1 MANFKSRIWELDA
14 LRGVCILCVIVVH
27 FLFDLSF
34 FGGLSLTLPAWY
46 VFLQEYGGAIFVVLS
61 GVCVTLGSKSVRR
74 GLIVFS
80 CGMLITA
87 VTYGMYRLG
96 MSGMD
101 VVVKF
106 GVLHLLGVCM
116 LVYPAFK
123 KLPPAALAL
132 LGLAIA
138 ITGYAIRGVVVPQR
152 WLHIERL
159 FPPLPAAGL
168 FFDRR
173 SHRQNSLPRKEDAS
187 SRRVSE
193 NRHCPLFLL
202 VRAAVAVHLPPASA
216 DRLRPSRVCPASARI
231 IQHKKSFPHRTTN
244 AWCSVREAFFCFS

>member
-1 MANFKSRIWELDA
+1 MANSKPRIWELDA

-34 FGGLSLTLPAWY
+34 FGGLDLTLPAWY
-46 VFLQEYGGAIFVVLS
+46 VFIQEYGGAIFVVLS

-74 GLIVFS
+74 GLIVFA

-96 MSGMD
+96 MSGAD
-101 VVVKF
+101 VVVKV

-123 KLPPAALAL
+123 KLPPAMLTV
-132 LGLAIA
+132 LGLVIA

-152 WLHIERL
+152 WLFPLGLTYEGFTSSDYFPL
-159 FPPLPAAGL
+159 FPQLGYFLIGAAIGKTAYREKRTLLPGS
-168 FFDRR
+168 F
-173 SHRQNSLPRKEDAS
+173 QKTGI
-187 SRRVSE
+187 
-193 NRHCPLFLL
+193 
-202 VRAAVAVHLPPASA
+202 
-216 DRLRPSRVCPASARI
+216 AR
-231 IQHKKSFPHRTTN
+231 
-244 AWCSVREAFFCFS
+244 FFCWCGRQSLFIYLLHQPIVYGLLELVLLLRG

>member
-1 MANFKSRIWELDA
+1 MANSKPRIWELDA

-34 FGGLSLTLPAWY
+34 FGGLDLTLPAWY

-74 GLIVFS
+74 GLIVFA

-96 MSGMD
+96 MSGAD

-123 KLPPAALAL
+123 KLPPAAPAL

-138 ITGYAIRGVVVPQR
+138 ITGYAIRSVIVPQR
-152 WLHIERL
+152 WLFPLGLTYEGFTSSDYFPL
-159 FPPLPAAGL
+159 FPQLGYFLIGAAIGKTAYREKKTLLPGS
-168 FFDRR
+168 F
-173 SHRQNSLPRKEDAS
+173 QKTP
-187 SRRVSE
+187 
-193 NRHCPLFLL
+193 
-202 VRAAVAVHLPPASA
+202 VA
-216 DRLRPSRVCPASARI
+216 R
-231 IQHKKSFPHRTTN
+231 
-244 AWCSVREAFFCFS
+244 FFCWCGRQSLFIYLLHQPIVYGLLEFVLLLRG

>member
-34 FGGLSLTLPAWY
+34 FGGLDLTLPAWY

-61 GVCVTLGSKSVRR
+61 GICVTLGSKSVRR
-74 GLIVFS
+74 GLIVFA

-96 MSGMD
+96 MSGAD

-123 KLPPAALAL
+123 KLPPAMLTV
-132 LGLAIA
+132 LGLVIA
-138 ITGYAIRGVVVPQR
+138 ITGYAIRGIIVPQR
-152 WLHIERL
+152 WLFPLGLTYEGFTSSDYFPL
-159 FPPLPAAGL
+159 FPQLGYFLIGAAIGKTAYREKKTLLPGS
-168 FFDRR
+168 F
-173 SHRQNSLPRKEDAS
+173 QKTGI
-187 SRRVSE
+187 
-193 NRHCPLFLL
+193 
-202 VRAAVAVHLPPASA
+202 
-216 DRLRPSRVCPASARI
+216 AR
-231 IQHKKSFPHRTTN
+231 
-244 AWCSVREAFFCFS
+244 FFCWCGRQSLFIYLLHQPIVYGLLELVLLLRG

>member
-34 FGGLSLTLPAWY
+34 FGGLDLTLPAWY

-74 GLIVFS
+74 GLIVFA

-96 MSGMD
+96 MSGAD

-138 ITGYAIRGVVVPQR
+138 ITGYAIRGIIVPQR
-152 WLHIERL
+152 WLFPLGLTYEGFTSSDYFPL
-159 FPPLPAAGL
+159 FPQLGYFLIGAAIGKTAYREKRTFLPGA
-168 FFDRR
+168 F
-173 SHRQNSLPRKEDAS
+173 QQTP
-187 SRRVSE
+187 
-193 NRHCPLFLL
+193 
-202 VRAAVAVHLPPASA
+202 VA
-216 DRLRPSRVCPASARI
+216 R
-231 IQHKKSFPHRTTN
+231 
-244 AWCSVREAFFCFS
+244 FFCWCGRQSLFIYLLHQPIVYGLLEFVLLLRG

>member
-1 MANFKSRIWELDA
+1 MANSKSRIWELDA

-34 FGGLSLTLPAWY
+34 FGGLDLTLPAWY

-74 GLIVFS
+74 GLIVFA

-96 MSGMD
+96 MSGAD

-138 ITGYAIRGVVVPQR
+138 ITGYAIRGVVVPQH
-152 WLHIERL
+152 WL
-159 FPPLPAAGL
+159 FPLGL
-168 FFDRR
+168 TYEGFT
-173 SHRQNSLPRKEDAS
+173 S
-187 SRRVSE
+187 SDYF
-193 NRHCPLFLL
+193 PLFPQLGYFLIGAAIGKTAYREKKTLL
-202 VRAAVAVHLPPASA
+202 PGSFQKTGI
-216 DRLRPSRVCPASARI
+216 AR
-231 IQHKKSFPHRTTN
+231 
-244 AWCSVREAFFCFS
+244 FFCWCGRQSLFIYLLHQPIVYGLLEFVLLLRG

>member
-1 MANFKSRIWELDA
+1 MANSKSRIWELDA

-74 GLIVFS
+74 GLIVFA

-123 KLPPAALAL
+123 KLPPAMLTV
-132 LGLAIA
+132 LGLVIA
-138 ITGYAIRGVVVPQR
+138 ITGYAIRGIIVPQH
-152 WLHIERL
+152 WL
-159 FPPLPAAGL
+159 FPLGL
-168 FFDRR
+168 TYEGFT
-173 SHRQNSLPRKEDAS
+173 S
-187 SRRVSE
+187 SDYF
-193 NRHCPLFLL
+193 PLFPQLGYFLIGAAIGKTAYREKRTLL
-202 VRAAVAVHLPPASA
+202 PGSFQKTGI
-216 DRLRPSRVCPASARI
+216 AR
-231 IQHKKSFPHRTTN
+231 
-244 AWCSVREAFFCFS
+244 FFCWCGRQSLFIYLLHQPVVYGLLELVLLLRG

>member
-14 LRGVCILCVIVVH
+14 LRGVCIACVIVVH

-34 FGGLSLTLPAWY
+34 FGGLDLTLPAWY
-46 VFLQEYGGAIFVVLS
+46 VVIQEYGGAIFVVLS

-74 GLIVFS
+74 GLIVFA

-96 MSGMD
+96 MSGAD

-123 KLPPAALAL
+123 KLPPAMLTV
-132 LGLAIA
+132 LGLVIA
-138 ITGYAIRGVVVPQR
+138 ITGYAIRGVVVPQH
-152 WLHIERL
+152 WL
-159 FPPLPAAGL
+159 FPLGL
-168 FFDRR
+168 TYEGFT
-173 SHRQNSLPRKEDAS
+173 S
-187 SRRVSE
+187 SDYF
-193 NRHCPLFLL
+193 PLFPQLGYFLIGAAIGKTAYREKRTLL
-202 VRAAVAVHLPPASA
+202 PGAFQQTPVA
-216 DRLRPSRVCPASARI
+216 R
-231 IQHKKSFPHRTTN
+231 
-244 AWCSVREAFFCFS
+244 FFCWCGRQSLFIYLLHQPIVYGLLELVLLLRG

>member
-1 MANFKSRIWELDA
+1 MANSKPRIWELDA

-34 FGGLSLTLPAWY
+34 FGGLDLTLPAWY
-46 VFLQEYGGAIFVVLS
+46 VFIQEYDGAIFVVLS

-74 GLIVFS
+74 GLIVFA

-96 MSGMD
+96 MSGAD

-138 ITGYAIRGVVVPQR
+138 ITGYAIRGVVVPQH
-152 WLHIERL
+152 WL
-159 FPPLPAAGL
+159 FPLGL
-168 FFDRR
+168 TYEGFT
-173 SHRQNSLPRKEDAS
+173 S
-187 SRRVSE
+187 SDYF
-193 NRHCPLFLL
+193 PLFPQLGYFL
-202 VRAAVAVHLPPASA
+202 IGAAIGKTAYREKRTFLPGAFQQTPVA
-216 DRLRPSRVCPASARI
+216 R
-231 IQHKKSFPHRTTN
+231 
-244 AWCSVREAFFCFS
+244 FFCWCGRQSLFIYLLHQPIVYGLLEFVLLLRG

>member
-1 MANFKSRIWELDA
+1 MAKSKPRIWELDA

-34 FGGLSLTLPAWY
+34 FGGLDLTLPAWY
-46 VFLQEYGGAIFVVLS
+46 VFIQEYGGAIFVVLS

-74 GLIVFS
+74 GLIVFA

-96 MSGMD
+96 MSGAD

-138 ITGYAIRGVVVPQR
+138 ITGYAIRGVVVLQH
-152 WLHIERL
+152 WL
-159 FPPLPAAGL
+159 FPLGL
-168 FFDRR
+168 TYEGFT
-173 SHRQNSLPRKEDAS
+173 S
-187 SRRVSE
+187 SDYF
-193 NRHCPLFLL
+193 PLFPQLGYFL
-202 VRAAVAVHLPPASA
+202 IGAAIGKTAYREKRTFLPGAFQQTPVA
-216 DRLRPSRVCPASARI
+216 R
-231 IQHKKSFPHRTTN
+231 
-244 AWCSVREAFFCFS
+244 FFCWCGRQSLFISLRHQPIVYGLLEFVLLLRG

>member
-34 FGGLSLTLPAWY
+34 FGGLDQTLPAWY

-74 GLIVFS
+74 GLIVFA

-96 MSGMD
+96 MSGAD

-138 ITGYAIRGVVVPQR
+138 ITGYAIRGVVVPQH
-152 WLHIERL
+152 WL
-159 FPPLPAAGL
+159 FPLGL
-168 FFDRR
+168 TYEGFT
-173 SHRQNSLPRKEDAS
+173 S
-187 SRRVSE
+187 SDYF
-193 NRHCPLFLL
+193 PLFPQLGYFL
-202 VRAAVAVHLPPASA
+202 IGAAIGKTAYREKRTFLPGAFQQTPVA
-216 DRLRPSRVCPASARI
+216 R
-231 IQHKKSFPHRTTN
+231 
-244 AWCSVREAFFCFS
+244 FFCWCGRQSLFIYLLHQPIVYGLLEFVLLLRG

>member
-1 MANFKSRIWELDA
+1 MANSKSRIWELDA

-152 WLHIERL
+152 WLFPLGLTYEGFTSSDYFPL
-159 FPPLPAAGL
+159 FPQLGYFLIGAAIGKTAYREKKTLLPGAFQKTGI
-168 FFDRR
+168 
-173 SHRQNSLPRKEDAS
+173 
-187 SRRVSE
+187 
-193 NRHCPLFLL
+193 
-202 VRAAVAVHLPPASA
+202 
-216 DRLRPSRVCPASARI
+216 AR
-231 IQHKKSFPHRTTN
+231 
-244 AWCSVREAFFCFS
+244 FFCWCGRQSLFIYLLHQPIVYGLLEFVLLLRG

>member
-1 MANFKSRIWELDA
+1 MANSKPRIWELDA

-34 FGGLSLTLPAWY
+34 FGGLNLTLPAWY
-46 VFLQEYGGAIFVVLS
+46 VFIQEYGGAIFVVLS

-74 GLIVFS
+74 GLIVFA

-96 MSGMD
+96 MSGAD

-138 ITGYAIRGVVVPQR
+138 ITGYAIRGVVVPQH
-152 WLHIERL
+152 WL
-159 FPPLPAAGL
+159 FPLGL
-168 FFDRR
+168 TYEGFT
-173 SHRQNSLPRKEDAS
+173 S
-187 SRRVSE
+187 SDYF
-193 NRHCPLFLL
+193 PLFPQLGYFL
-202 VRAAVAVHLPPASA
+202 IGAAIGKTAYREKRTFLPGAFQQTPVA
-216 DRLRPSRVCPASARI
+216 R
-231 IQHKKSFPHRTTN
+231 
-244 AWCSVREAFFCFS
+244 FFCWCGRQSLFIYLLHQPIVYGLLEFVLLLRG

>member
-1 MANFKSRIWELDA
+1 MANSKPRIWELDA

-61 GVCVTLGSKSVRR
+61 GICVTLGSKSVRR
-74 GLIVFS
+74 GLIVFA

-96 MSGMD
+96 MSGAD

-123 KLPPAALAL
+123 KLPPAALAV
-132 LGLAIA
+132 LGLLIA
-138 ITGYAIRGVVVPQR
+138 VTGYAIRGIIVPQR
-152 WLHIERL
+152 WLFPLGLTYEGFTSSDYFPL
-159 FPPLPAAGL
+159 FPQLGYFLIGAAIGKTAYREKKTLLPGS
-168 FFDRR
+168 F
-173 SHRQNSLPRKEDAS
+173 QKTP
-187 SRRVSE
+187 
-193 NRHCPLFLL
+193 
-202 VRAAVAVHLPPASA
+202 VA
-216 DRLRPSRVCPASARI
+216 R
-231 IQHKKSFPHRTTN
+231 
-244 AWCSVREAFFCFS
+244 FFCWCGRQSLFIYLLHQPIVYGLLELVLLLRG

>member
-34 FGGLSLTLPAWY
+34 FGGLDLTLPAWY
-46 VFLQEYGGAIFVVLS
+46 VFIQEYGGAIFVVLS

-74 GLIVFS
+74 GLIVFA

-96 MSGMD
+96 MSGAD

-123 KLPPAALAL
+123 KLPPAALAV
-132 LGLAIA
+132 LGLLIA
-138 ITGYAIRGVVVPQR
+138 VTGYAIRGIIVPQR
-152 WLHIERL
+152 WLFPLGLTYEGFTSSDYFPL
-159 FPPLPAAGL
+159 FPQLGYFLIGAAIGKTAYREKKTLLPGS
-168 FFDRR
+168 F
-173 SHRQNSLPRKEDAS
+173 QKTP
-187 SRRVSE
+187 
-193 NRHCPLFLL
+193 
-202 VRAAVAVHLPPASA
+202 VA
-216 DRLRPSRVCPASARI
+216 R
-231 IQHKKSFPHRTTN
+231 
-244 AWCSVREAFFCFS
+244 FFCWCGRQSLFIYLLHQPIVYGLLELVLLLRG

>member
-34 FGGLSLTLPAWY
+34 FGGLDLTLPAWY

-61 GVCVTLGSKSVRR
+61 GVCATLGSKSVRR

-96 MSGMD
+96 MSGAD

-123 KLPPAALAL
+123 KLPPAMLTV
-132 LGLAIA
+132 LGLVIA
-138 ITGYAIRGVVVPQR
+138 ITGYAIRGVVVPQH
-152 WLHIERL
+152 WL
-159 FPPLPAAGL
+159 FPLGL
-168 FFDRR
+168 TYEGFT
-173 SHRQNSLPRKEDAS
+173 S
-187 SRRVSE
+187 SDYF
-193 NRHCPLFLL
+193 PLFPQLGYFLIGAAIGKTAYREKKTLL
-202 VRAAVAVHLPPASA
+202 PGSFQKTPVA
-216 DRLRPSRVCPASARI
+216 R
-231 IQHKKSFPHRTTN
+231 
-244 AWCSVREAFFCFS
+244 FFCWCGRQSLFIYLLHQPIVYGLLELVLLLRG

>member
-14 LRGVCILCVIVVH
+14 LRGVCITCVIVVH

-34 FGGLSLTLPAWY
+34 FGGLDLTLPAWY

-74 GLIVFS
+74 GLIVFT

-96 MSGMD
+96 MSGAD

-138 ITGYAIRGVVVPQR
+138 ITGYAIRGIIVPQR
-152 WLHIERL
+152 WLFPLGLTYEGFTSSDYFPL
-159 FPPLPAAGL
+159 FPQLGYFLIGAAIGKTAYREKRTLLPGS
-168 FFDRR
+168 F
-173 SHRQNSLPRKEDAS
+173 QKTGI
-187 SRRVSE
+187 
-193 NRHCPLFLL
+193 
-202 VRAAVAVHLPPASA
+202 
-216 DRLRPSRVCPASARI
+216 AR
-231 IQHKKSFPHRTTN
+231 
-244 AWCSVREAFFCFS
+244 FFCWCGRQSLFIYLLHQPIVYGLLEFVLLLRG

>member
-1 MANFKSRIWELDA
+1 MANSKPRIWELDA

-34 FGGLSLTLPAWY
+34 FGGLDLTLPAWY
-46 VFLQEYGGAIFVVLS
+46 VFIQEYGGAIFVVLS

-74 GLIVFS
+74 GLIVFA

-96 MSGMD
+96 MSGAD

-123 KLPPAALAL
+123 KLPPATLTV
-132 LGLAIA
+132 LGLVIA
-138 ITGYAIRGVVVPQR
+138 ITGYAIRGIIVPQH
-152 WLHIERL
+152 WL
-159 FPPLPAAGL
+159 FPLGL
-168 FFDRR
+168 TYEGFT
-173 SHRQNSLPRKEDAS
+173 S
-187 SRRVSE
+187 SDYF
-193 NRHCPLFLL
+193 PLFPQLGYFLIGAAIGKTAYREKKTLL
-202 VRAAVAVHLPPASA
+202 PGSFQKTPVA
-216 DRLRPSRVCPASARI
+216 R
-231 IQHKKSFPHRTTN
+231 
-244 AWCSVREAFFCFS
+244 FFCWCGRQSLFIYLLHQPIVYGLLEFVLLLRG

>member
-1 MANFKSRIWELDA
+1 MANSKPRIWELDA

-34 FGGLSLTLPAWY
+34 FGGLDLTLPAWY
-46 VFLQEYGGAIFVVLS
+46 VFIQEYGGAIFVVLS

-74 GLIVFS
+74 GLIVFA

-96 MSGMD
+96 MSGAD

-152 WLHIERL
+152 WLFPLGLTYEGFTSSDYFPL
-159 FPPLPAAGL
+159 FPQLGYFLIGAAIGKTAYREKKTLLPGS
-168 FFDRR
+168 F
-173 SHRQNSLPRKEDAS
+173 QKTGI
-187 SRRVSE
+187 
-193 NRHCPLFLL
+193 
-202 VRAAVAVHLPPASA
+202 
-216 DRLRPSRVCPASARI
+216 AR
-231 IQHKKSFPHRTTN
+231 
-244 AWCSVREAFFCFS
+244 FFCWCGRQSLFIYLLHQPVVYGLLELVLLLRG

>member
-14 LRGVCILCVIVVH
+14 LRGICILCVIVVH

-34 FGGLSLTLPAWY
+34 FGGLDLTLPAWY
-46 VFLQEYGGAIFVVLS
+46 VFIQEYGGAIFVVLS
-61 GVCVTLGSKSVRR
+61 GICVTLGSKSVRR
-74 GLIVFS
+74 GLIVFA

-96 MSGMD
+96 MSGAD

-152 WLHIERL
+152 WLFPLGLTYEGFTSSDYFPL
-159 FPPLPAAGL
+159 FPQLGYFLIGAAIGKTAYREKKTLLPGAFQKTGI
-168 FFDRR
+168 
-173 SHRQNSLPRKEDAS
+173 
-187 SRRVSE
+187 
-193 NRHCPLFLL
+193 
-202 VRAAVAVHLPPASA
+202 
-216 DRLRPSRVCPASARI
+216 AR
-231 IQHKKSFPHRTTN
+231 
-244 AWCSVREAFFCFS
+244 FFCWCGRQSLFIYLLHQPIVYGLLELVLLLRG

>member
-1 MANFKSRIWELDA
+1 MANSKPRIWELDA

-34 FGGLSLTLPAWY
+34 FGGLDLTLPAWY
-46 VFLQEYGGAIFVVLS
+46 VFIQEYGGAIFVVLS

-74 GLIVFS
+74 GLIVFA

-96 MSGMD
+96 MSGAD

-123 KLPPAALAL
+123 KLPPAMLTV
-132 LGLAIA
+132 LGLVIA
-138 ITGYAIRGVVVPQR
+138 ITGYAIRGVVVPQH
-152 WLHIERL
+152 WL
-159 FPPLPAAGL
+159 FPLGL
-168 FFDRR
+168 TYEGFT
-173 SHRQNSLPRKEDAS
+173 S
-187 SRRVSE
+187 SDYF
-193 NRHCPLFLL
+193 PLFPQLGYFLIGAAIGKTAYREKRTLL
-202 VRAAVAVHLPPASA
+202 PGSFQKTGI
-216 DRLRPSRVCPASARI
+216 AR
-231 IQHKKSFPHRTTN
+231 
-244 AWCSVREAFFCFS
+244 FFCWCGRQSLFIYLLHQPIVYGLLEFVLLLRG

>member
-1 MANFKSRIWELDA
+1 MANSKPRIWELDA

-34 FGGLSLTLPAWY
+34 FGGLDLTLPAWY
-46 VFLQEYGGAIFVVLS
+46 IFIQEYGGAIFVVLS

-74 GLIVFS
+74 GLIVFA

-123 KLPPAALAL
+123 KLPPAMLTV

-138 ITGYAIRGVVVPQR
+138 ITGYAIRGIIVPQH
-152 WLHIERL
+152 WL
-159 FPPLPAAGL
+159 FPLGL
-168 FFDRR
+168 TYEGFT
-173 SHRQNSLPRKEDAS
+173 S
-187 SRRVSE
+187 SDYF
-193 NRHCPLFLL
+193 PLFPQLGYFLIGAAIGKTAYREKKTLL
-202 VRAAVAVHLPPASA
+202 PGSFQKTPVA
-216 DRLRPSRVCPASARI
+216 R
-231 IQHKKSFPHRTTN
+231 
-244 AWCSVREAFFCFS
+244 FFCWCGRQSLFIYLLHQPIVYGLLEFVLLLRG

>member
-1 MANFKSRIWELDA
+1 MANSKPRIWELDA

-34 FGGLSLTLPAWY
+34 FGGLDLTLPAWY
-46 VFLQEYGGAIFVVLS
+46 VFIQEYGGAIFVVLS

-74 GLIVFS
+74 GLIVFA

-123 KLPPAALAL
+123 KLPPATLTV
-132 LGLAIA
+132 LGLVIA
-138 ITGYAIRGVVVPQR
+138 ITGYAIRGIIVPQH
-152 WLHIERL
+152 WL
-159 FPPLPAAGL
+159 FPLGL
-168 FFDRR
+168 TYEGFT
-173 SHRQNSLPRKEDAS
+173 S
-187 SRRVSE
+187 SDYF
-193 NRHCPLFLL
+193 PLFPQLGYFL
-202 VRAAVAVHLPPASA
+202 IGAAIGKTAYREKRTFLPGAFQQTPVA
-216 DRLRPSRVCPASARI
+216 R
-231 IQHKKSFPHRTTN
+231 
-244 AWCSVREAFFCFS
+244 FFCWCGRQSLFIYLLHQPIVYGLLEFVLLLRG

>member
-34 FGGLSLTLPAWY
+34 FGGLDLTLPAWY
-46 VFLQEYGGAIFVVLS
+46 VFIQEYGGAIFVVLS

-74 GLIVFS
+74 GLIVFA

-96 MSGMD
+96 MSGAD

-138 ITGYAIRGVVVPQR
+138 ITGYAIRSVIVPQR
-152 WLHIERL
+152 WLFPLGLTYEGFTSSDYFPL
-159 FPPLPAAGL
+159 FPQLGYFLIGAAIGKTAYREKRTLLPGS
-168 FFDRR
+168 F
-173 SHRQNSLPRKEDAS
+173 QKTGI
-187 SRRVSE
+187 
-193 NRHCPLFLL
+193 
-202 VRAAVAVHLPPASA
+202 
-216 DRLRPSRVCPASARI
+216 AR
-231 IQHKKSFPHRTTN
+231 
-244 AWCSVREAFFCFS
+244 FFCWCGRQSLFIYLLHQPIVYGLLEFVLLLRG

>member
-1 MANFKSRIWELDA
+1 MANSKPRIWELDA

-34 FGGLSLTLPAWY
+34 FGGLDLTLPAWY

-96 MSGMD
+96 MSGAD

-123 KLPPAALAL
+123 KLPPAMLTV
-132 LGLAIA
+132 LGLVIA

-152 WLHIERL
+152 WLFPLGLTYEGFTSSDYFPL
-159 FPPLPAAGL
+159 FPQLGYFLIGAAIGKTAYREKKTLLPGS
-168 FFDRR
+168 F
-173 SHRQNSLPRKEDAS
+173 QKTP
-187 SRRVSE
+187 
-193 NRHCPLFLL
+193 
-202 VRAAVAVHLPPASA
+202 VA
-216 DRLRPSRVCPASARI
+216 R
-231 IQHKKSFPHRTTN
+231 
-244 AWCSVREAFFCFS
+244 FFCWCGRQSLFIYLLHQPIVYGLLEFVLLLRG

>member
-14 LRGVCILCVIVVH
+14 LRGICILCVIVVH

-34 FGGLSLTLPAWY
+34 FGGLDLTLPAWY
-46 VFLQEYGGAIFVVLS
+46 VFIQEYGGAIFVVLS

-74 GLIVFS
+74 GLIVFA

-96 MSGMD
+96 MSGAD

-138 ITGYAIRGVVVPQR
+138 ITGYAIRGVVVPQH
-152 WLHIERL
+152 WL
-159 FPPLPAAGL
+159 FPLGL
-168 FFDRR
+168 TYEGFT
-173 SHRQNSLPRKEDAS
+173 S
-187 SRRVSE
+187 SDYF
-193 NRHCPLFLL
+193 PLFPQLGYFLIGAAIGKTAYREKKTLL
-202 VRAAVAVHLPPASA
+202 PGAFQKTGI
-216 DRLRPSRVCPASARI
+216 AR
-231 IQHKKSFPHRTTN
+231 
-244 AWCSVREAFFCFS
+244 FFCWCGRQSLFIYLLHQPIVYGLLEFVLLLRG

>member
-1 MANFKSRIWELDA
+1 MANSKPRIWELDA
-14 LRGVCILCVIVVH
+14 LRGVCILCVLVVH

-34 FGGLSLTLPAWY
+34 FGGLDLTLPAWY
-46 VFLQEYGGAIFVVLS
+46 VFIQEYGGAIFVVLS

-74 GLIVFS
+74 GLIVFA

-96 MSGMD
+96 MSGAD

-138 ITGYAIRGVVVPQR
+138 ITGYAIRSVIVPQR
-152 WLHIERL
+152 WLFPLGLTYEGFTSSDYFPL
-159 FPPLPAAGL
+159 FPQLGYFLIGAAIGKTAYREKRTLLPGS
-168 FFDRR
+168 F
-173 SHRQNSLPRKEDAS
+173 QKTGI
-187 SRRVSE
+187 
-193 NRHCPLFLL
+193 
-202 VRAAVAVHLPPASA
+202 
-216 DRLRPSRVCPASARI
+216 AR
-231 IQHKKSFPHRTTN
+231 
-244 AWCSVREAFFCFS
+244 FFCWCGRQSLFIYLLHQPIVYGLLEFVLLLRG

>member
-1 MANFKSRIWELDA
+1 MANSKPRIWELDA

-34 FGGLSLTLPAWY
+34 FGGLDLTLPAWY

-74 GLIVFS
+74 GLIVFA

-96 MSGMD
+96 MSGAD

-123 KLPPAALAL
+123 KLPPAMLTV

-138 ITGYAIRGVVVPQR
+138 ITGYAIRGVVVPQH
-152 WLHIERL
+152 WL
-159 FPPLPAAGL
+159 FPLGL
-168 FFDRR
+168 TYEGFT
-173 SHRQNSLPRKEDAS
+173 S
-187 SRRVSE
+187 SDYF
-193 NRHCPLFLL
+193 PLFPQLGYFLIGAAIGKTAYREKRTLL
-202 VRAAVAVHLPPASA
+202 PGSFQKTGI
-216 DRLRPSRVCPASARI
+216 AR
-231 IQHKKSFPHRTTN
+231 
-244 AWCSVREAFFCFS
+244 FFCWCGRQSLFIYLLHQPIVYGLLEFVLLLRG

>member
-1 MANFKSRIWELDA
+1 MANSKPRIWELDA
-14 LRGVCILCVIVVH
+14 LRGVCILCVLVVH

-34 FGGLSLTLPAWY
+34 FGGLDLTLPAWY
-46 VFLQEYGGAIFVVLS
+46 VFIQEYGGAIFVVLS

-74 GLIVFS
+74 GLIVFA

-96 MSGMD
+96 MSGAD

-138 ITGYAIRGVVVPQR
+138 ITGYAIRGIIVPQR
-152 WLHIERL
+152 WLFPLGLTYEGFTSSDYFPL
-159 FPPLPAAGL
+159 FPQLGYFLIGAAIGKTAYREKRTLLPGAFQKTGI
-168 FFDRR
+168 
-173 SHRQNSLPRKEDAS
+173 
-187 SRRVSE
+187 
-193 NRHCPLFLL
+193 
-202 VRAAVAVHLPPASA
+202 
-216 DRLRPSRVCPASARI
+216 AR
-231 IQHKKSFPHRTTN
+231 
-244 AWCSVREAFFCFS
+244 FFCWCGRQSLFIYLLHQPIVYGLLELVLLLRG

>member
-34 FGGLSLTLPAWY
+34 FGGLDLTLPAWY
-46 VFLQEYGGAIFVVLS
+46 VFIQEYGGAIFVVLS

-74 GLIVFS
+74 GLIVFA

-96 MSGMD
+96 MSGAD

-123 KLPPAALAL
+123 KLPPAMLTV
-132 LGLAIA
+132 LGLVIA
-138 ITGYAIRGVVVPQR
+138 ITGYAIRGIIVPQR
-152 WLHIERL
+152 WLFPLGLTYEGFTSSDYFPL
-159 FPPLPAAGL
+159 FPQLGYFLIGAAIGKTAYREKRTLLPGSFQKTGIARVFCWCGRQSLFIYLLHQPIVYGL
-168 FFDRR
+168 
-173 SHRQNSLPRKEDAS
+173 LEL
-187 SRRVSE
+187 V
-193 NRHCPLFLL
+193 LL
-202 VRAAVAVHLPPASA
+202 
-216 DRLRPSRVCPASARI
+216 LRG
-231 IQHKKSFPHRTTN
+231 
-244 AWCSVREAFFCFS
+244 

>member
-34 FGGLSLTLPAWY
+34 FGGLDLTLPAWY

-74 GLIVFS
+74 GLIVFA

-96 MSGMD
+96 MSGAD

-138 ITGYAIRGVVVPQR
+138 ITGYAIRGIIVPQR
-152 WLHIERL
+152 WLFPLGLTYEGFTSSDYFPL
-159 FPPLPAAGL
+159 FPQLGYFLIGAAIGKTAYREKRTLLPGAFQKTGI
-168 FFDRR
+168 
-173 SHRQNSLPRKEDAS
+173 
-187 SRRVSE
+187 
-193 NRHCPLFLL
+193 
-202 VRAAVAVHLPPASA
+202 
-216 DRLRPSRVCPASARI
+216 AR
-231 IQHKKSFPHRTTN
+231 
-244 AWCSVREAFFCFS
+244 FFCWCGRQSLFIYLLHQPIVYGLLELVLLLRG

>member
-1 MANFKSRIWELDA
+1 MANSKPRIWELDA

-34 FGGLSLTLPAWY
+34 FGGLDLTLPAWY
-46 VFLQEYGGAIFVVLS
+46 VFIQEYGGAIFVVLS

-74 GLIVFS
+74 GLIVFA

-96 MSGMD
+96 MSGAD

-116 LVYPAFK
+116 LIYPAFK

-138 ITGYAIRGVVVPQR
+138 ITGYAIRGVVVPQH
-152 WLHIERL
+152 WL
-159 FPPLPAAGL
+159 FPLGL
-168 FFDRR
+168 TYEGFT
-173 SHRQNSLPRKEDAS
+173 S
-187 SRRVSE
+187 SDYF
-193 NRHCPLFLL
+193 PLFPQLGYFL
-202 VRAAVAVHLPPASA
+202 IGAAIGKTAYREKRTFLPGAFQQTPVA
-216 DRLRPSRVCPASARI
+216 R
-231 IQHKKSFPHRTTN
+231 
-244 AWCSVREAFFCFS
+244 FFCWCGRQSLFIYLLHQPIVYGLLEFVLLLRG

>member
-1 MANFKSRIWELDA
+1 MANSKPRIWELDA

-34 FGGLSLTLPAWY
+34 FGGLDLTLPAWY
-46 VFLQEYGGAIFVVLS
+46 IFIQEYGGAIFVVLS

-74 GLIVFS
+74 GLIVFA

-96 MSGMD
+96 MSGAD

-123 KLPPAALAL
+123 KLPPATLTGHHRPAALAL
-132 LGLAIA
+132 PAGAHL
-138 ITGYAIRGVVVPQR
+138 RG
-152 WLHIERL
+152 LHIERL
-159 FPPLPAAGL
+159 LPSLPAAGL
-168 FFDRR
+168 LFNWRC
-173 SHRQNSLPRKEDAS
+173 HRQNGLPRKADAS
-187 SRRVSE
+187 SRLVSE

-202 VRAAVAVHLPPASA
+202 VRAAVTVHLSAASA
-216 DRLRPSRVCPASARI
+216 DRLRPS
-231 IQHKKSFPHRTTN
+231 
-244 AWCSVREAFFCFS
+244 

>member
-1 MANFKSRIWELDA
+1 MANSKSRIWELDA

-34 FGGLSLTLPAWY
+34 FGGLDLTLPAWY
-46 VFLQEYGGAIFVVLS
+46 VFIQEYGGAIFVVLS

-74 GLIVFS
+74 GLIVFA

-96 MSGMD
+96 MSGAD

-152 WLHIERL
+152 WLFPLGLTYEGFTSSDYFPL
-159 FPPLPAAGL
+159 FPQLGYFLIGAAIGKTAYREKRTFLPGA
-168 FFDRR
+168 F
-173 SHRQNSLPRKEDAS
+173 QQTP
-187 SRRVSE
+187 
-193 NRHCPLFLL
+193 
-202 VRAAVAVHLPPASA
+202 VA
-216 DRLRPSRVCPASARI
+216 R
-231 IQHKKSFPHRTTN
+231 
-244 AWCSVREAFFCFS
+244 FFCWCGRQSLFIYLLHQPIVYGLLEFVLLLRG